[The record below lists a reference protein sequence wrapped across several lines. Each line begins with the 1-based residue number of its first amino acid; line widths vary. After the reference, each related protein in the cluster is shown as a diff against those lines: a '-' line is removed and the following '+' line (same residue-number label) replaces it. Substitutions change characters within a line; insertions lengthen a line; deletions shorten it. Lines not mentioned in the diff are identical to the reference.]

1 MYQVELLPQK
11 LKQRHNVLGE
21 IEAETD
27 QFLLVVN
34 GKHLGYVGKHPGAH
48 ISFVTDLPQSIQQ
61 EIAAQ
66 VATLKNEE
74 QAPKT
79 TAPVSDEQVNEALR
93 AIANESDT
101 DDDT

>member
-1 MYQVELLPQK
+1 MYDVKLLPQVV
-11 LKQRHNVLGE
+11 KQRHNILGE
-21 IEAETD
+21 VEVETD

-34 GKHLGYVGKHPGAH
+34 GRHLGYVGKHPGAH

-61 EIAAQ
+61 EIAVQ
-66 VATLKNEE
+66 VAALKNEPE
-74 QAPKT
+74 APKT

>member
-1 MYQVELLPQK
+1 MYQVELLPHK

-21 IEAETD
+21 IEVETD

-34 GKHLGYVGKHPGAH
+34 GKHLGYVGKHSGAH

-61 EIAAQ
+61 EIAVQ

-74 QAPKT
+74 HAPKT

-93 AIANESDT
+93 AMANESDT
-101 DDDT
+101 DDDS

>member
-11 LKQRHNVLGE
+11 LKQRHNFLGE
-21 IEAETD
+21 IEVETD

-48 ISFVTDLPQSIQQ
+48 ISFITDLPQSIQS
-61 EIAAQ
+61 EIAKE
-66 VATLKNEE
+66 VALLKNEAE
-74 QAPKT
+74 APKT

-93 AIANESDT
+93 AMANESD
-101 DDDT
+101 DDNDT